1 MSLTITV
8 EEFDQPLDL
17 MDEEEQLASLEASFF
32 DLHAT
37 MEHMMSI
44 EGVSRDI
51 IEGYADAIKAP
62 GGLNGFTK
70 TPTKVNYD
78 IALEALEDHSKTII
92 GAIIA
97 VIGVIM
103 VKIVGW
109 LVDMFLNRTKVED
122 KVDQVSKNTGVI
134 SESTERLMDVAGNT
148 VRQEVSAGLDPIKE
162 EYQKE
167 FDSFFNRF
175 AEGVVLRQG
184 FHRALTSLI
193 KPMSNEINLIN
204 EALDLYTKGLKEAEH
219 FIPSGNVD
227 DLRIQGHLSLF
238 NALTEEPALPRLHA
252 AFDGLYPDLAG
263 VDEEEEF
270 FRKLKDHYLEEV
282 EASPKETDID
292 FYRGLHSG
300 GHWEPYDYRTSNNY
314 NELKKLEKRI
324 EGLRSVKSLQLTSIP
339 VETAAKNA
347 IRTIKSRVAG
357 LQHYYDLIDKSFKVE
372 GKVMA
377 LLGRYVNARFNKV
390 SSVVT
395 NSDDGV
401 AKETLKREQGN
412 LKRKVK
418 KP

>member
-32 DLHAT
+32 DLQAT

-44 EGVSRDI
+44 GGVSRDI

-109 LVDMFLNRTKVED
+109 LVDLFLNRTKVEG
-122 KVDQVSKNTGVI
+122 KVDQVSKNTEVI

-204 EALDLYTKGLKEAEH
+204 EALDLYTKGLKEAER

-238 NALTEEPALPRLHA
+238 NALTEEPVLPRLHA

-282 EASPKETDID
+282 EANPKETDID

-347 IRTIKSRVAG
+347 IRTIKSRVSG

-390 SSVVT
+390 SSVIT
-395 NSDDGV
+395 NSDDDV